1 MQLRSVLV
9 SCLAVLALP
18 SQAGEPASP
27 AAEVVLRSSDDKVLY
42 ALGLSLAE
50 RIGEFDLSA
59 AELAIVEAGLHDG
72 ASGGKTAVS
81 LVQWAPRVEKL
92 LARRRETVARREQAQ
107 AQEYLAAAAREPGA
121 IRRGSGL
128 IFRELRAGSGT
139 APSADSRVRV
149 HYHGTRVDGSVFDSS
164 VERGQPAQFGL
175 DSVIKCWTE
184 GVQLMKPGGKARLVC
199 PPAIAYGQKGMPGK
213 IKPGATLTFEI
224 ELLEV
229 LPAQPAA
236 PEAR

>member
-18 SQAGEPASP
+18 SQAVEPQQAS
-27 AAEVVLRSSDDKVLY
+27 AVVLRSSDDKVLY

-50 RIGEFDLSA
+50 RIGEFELSA

-81 LVQWAPRVEKL
+81 LAQWAPRVEKL
-92 LARRRETVARREQAQ
+92 LARRREAIARREQEQ
-107 AQEYLAAAAREPGA
+107 AREYLAAAAREPGA

-128 IFRELRAGSGT
+128 IFRELRAGSGS

-175 DSVIKCWTE
+175 GSVIKCWTE

-229 LPAQPAA
+229 MPAAPAA